1 VNETLL
7 AAVIAGLGCGLLGL
21 LVPRLVAA
29 VPEPPEPEATEST
42 EPGPTEPPGSGTLG
56 PEDSAVRTDADL
68 AADAHAHTDADVRTE
83 TAAPKPLYV
92 DLAARPRLGAL
103 AALVSLLAGALVG
116 LATGWDWPLVW
127 LVPLVPVAVALS
139 YVDWHTR
146 LLPRV
151 VVLPATLA
159 AAVAVVAVG
168 LATGERDALVR
179 ALVAMVVVRSFF
191 WVLWFVRSA
200 GMGFGDVRLAALV
213 GLVLGWVGW
222 GAVAIG
228 VWVGF
233 VGFAVPGLLLAVVR
247 RDRALLKQAFPFGP
261 FMAAGALVGLV
272 WGPAL
277 SGVLWG

>member
-1 VNETLL
+1 V
-7 AAVIAGLGCGLLGL
+7 AALSCALLGL

-29 VPEPPEPEATEST
+29 VPEPEPRD
-42 EPGPTEPPGSGTLG
+42 EP
-56 PEDSAVRTDADL
+56 
-68 AADAHAHTDADVRTE
+68 AADAETDVETDAGAPADAKAGAV
-83 TAAPKPLYV
+83 AARDAAVLVEPPKPLYV
-92 DLAARPRLGAL
+92 DLATRPRLAGT
-103 AALVSLLAGALVG
+103 AAVVSLVAGGMVG
-116 LATGWDWPLVW
+116 AATGWDWPLLW
-127 LVPLVPVAVALS
+127 LVPLVPLAVALS
-139 YVDWHTR
+139 YIDWHTR

-151 VVLPATLA
+151 LVLPATLA
-159 AAVAVVAVG
+159 AVLAVVAVG

-179 ALVAMVVVRSFF
+179 ALVALVAVRSFF

>member
-1 VNETLL
+1 MSDTLL
-7 AAVIAGLGCGLLGL
+7 AAAVAGVVCGLLGL

-29 VPEPPEPEATEST
+29 VPEPAPRDEPVEEPAHAVAEDAAGITE
-42 EPGPTEPPGSGTLG
+42 GAG
-56 PEDSAVRTDADL
+56 PEDPPED
-68 AADAHAHTDADVRTE
+68 
-83 TAAPKPLYV
+83 PKPLYA
-92 DLAARPRLGAL
+92 DLAARPRLGVL
-103 AALVSLLAGALVG
+103 AGLVSLVSGALVG
-116 LATGWDWPLVW
+116 AATGWDWPLVW

-139 YVDWHTR
+139 YIDWHTR
-146 LLPRV
+146 LLPRL

-159 AAVAVVAVG
+159 AVVAVVAVG
-168 LATGERDALVR
+168 LATDDRDALVR
-179 ALVAMVVVRSFF
+179 ALVAMVAVRSFF

-222 GAVAIG
+222 GTVAIG

-233 VGFAVPGLLLAVVR
+233 VAFAVPGLLLAVVR
-247 RDRALLKQAFPFGP
+247 RDRSLLKQAFPFGP

-277 SGVLWG
+277 SRALWG

>member
-7 AAVIAGLGCGLLGL
+7 AVVVAGLACGLLGL

-29 VPEPPEPEATEST
+29 VPEPPEPEP
-42 EPGPTEPPGSGTLG
+42 EPAEPPA
-56 PEDSAVRTDADL
+56 EDSDLPGVVGADVRSDAEVVT
-68 AADAHAHTDADVRTE
+68 DAHAHTDADTRTE
-83 TAAPKPLYV
+83 TAAPKPLYA
-92 DLAARPRLGAL
+92 DLAARPRLAGL
-103 AALVSLLAGALVG
+103 AAVASLLAGALVG

-151 VVLPATLA
+151 VVLPATLG
-159 AAVAVVAVG
+159 AAVAVVVVG